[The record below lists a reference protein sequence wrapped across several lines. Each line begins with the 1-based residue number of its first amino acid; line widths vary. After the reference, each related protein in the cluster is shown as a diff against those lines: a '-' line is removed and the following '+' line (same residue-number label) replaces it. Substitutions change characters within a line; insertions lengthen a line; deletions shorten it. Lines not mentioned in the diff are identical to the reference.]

1 MTNRNFFILL
11 IYVLLIFSI
20 SLNAQ
25 EVKEQNRLAFTPIK
39 ISSVNVYDSFH
50 NEVSGIIQENLKGES
65 FFVIRELYNP
75 YTEITFNNCIKNQ
88 CTAELPNAVSEGI
101 VIMIYID
108 SFTVKTGERMVSR
121 YVTEDITENRYSLY
135 ISTAEI
141 LKDRYD
147 LEFSGTFKE
156 RSKLLN
162 EADLIGK
169 KIREFYIKRKPE
181 IKKKEK
187 ESDKES
193 ESSSFYDIT
202 AVSFSLSKIKP
213 AGSFNGIA
221 DDGVGGAAVLNG
233 FLPSFAMFT
242 LNPEISFYSL
252 SSSDSTVNSAYMIL
266 PGFTLGYNFKI
277 DDELSFAPLAGI
289 GYSVMYVDG
298 TAGDDQEN
306 AGTDYYY
313 NPVLKAGVEGA
324 YYLADN
330 FSIICGVSYSCIVE
344 KDSLL
349 YFRSFNLGIRV
360 GF

>member
-1 MTNRNFFILL
+1 MTNRKFSILL
-11 IYVLLIFSI
+11 IYVLLIFSS

-25 EVKEQNRLAFTPIK
+25 EVKKNNRLAFTPVK
-39 ISSVNVYDSFH
+39 ISSENAGDSFFD
-50 NEVSGIIQENLKGES
+50 EVSGIIKKNLKGEP
-65 FFVIRELYNP
+65 FFIIRDLYNP
-75 YTEITFNNCIKNQ
+75 YSEITFNNCIKNQ

-101 VIMIYID
+101 VIMICID
-108 SFTVKTGERMVSR
+108 SFTVKTGERKVSR
-121 YVTEDITENRYSLY
+121 YVTEDITENRYTLY

-141 LKDRYD
+141 LKNRYD
-147 LEFSGTFKE
+147 LEFSETFKE
-156 RSKLLN
+156 KSKLLN

-169 KIREFYIKRKPE
+169 KIREFYIQRKPE
-181 IKKKEK
+181 IKKE
-187 ESDKES
+187 EIDSDN
-193 ESSSFYDIT
+193 ESSSVYDIT
-202 AVSFSLSKIKP
+202 GVSFSLSKIRP

-221 DDGVGGAAVLNG
+221 DDGVGGTAVLNG

-252 SSSDSTVNSAYMIL
+252 SPSDSTVNSAYMVL
-266 PGFTLGYNFKI
+266 PGITMGYNFKI

-289 GYSVMYVDG
+289 GYSVMYVEG

-313 NPVLKAGVEGA
+313 NPVIKAGVEGA
-324 YYLADN
+324 YYLADS
-330 FSIICGVSYSCIVE
+330 FSIICGISYNCIVE

-360 GF
+360 SF